1 MSKIK
6 QLIEQEFYSQEEHD
20 YWVNMQNAIWIAEQE
35 EFNNFK
41 NKKK

>member
-6 QLIEQEFYSQEEHD
+6 RLIEEEFYSQEEYD
-20 YWVNMQNAIWIAEQE
+20 TWVDMQNAIWIAYEE
-35 EFNNFK
+35 EFNNLK